1 MSNINMYDVI
11 RRPIVTE
18 KSAILNESNKYVFE
32 VDVNATKPI
41 IKEAVEK
48 IFKVAVLKVNVMNVP
63 GKTKRF
69 KGTIGRTSDRKKAI
83 VTLANNNVI
92 DFMLGVK

>member
-11 RRPIVTE
+11 KRPIVTE

-69 KGTIGRTSDRKKAI
+69 KGTLGRTSDRKKAI
-83 VTLANNNVI
+83 VTLANDNVI

>member
-11 RRPIVTE
+11 KRPIVTE

-41 IKEAVEK
+41 IKEAIEK

-69 KGTIGRTSDRKKAI
+69 KGTLGRTSDRKKAI
-83 VTLANNNVI
+83 VTLANDNVI